1 MGQPVEVVMGKQGE
15 KLILN
20 LIPNTTYEYQM
31 KAWYCGGGA
40 SAWTSLH
47 TFTTAPDCP
56 NVGNFAVTTPMS
68 TKATFGM
75 IQTERIVS

>member
-1 MGQPVEVVMGKQGE
+1 MGQPVGSCLWACNKVE

-56 NVGNFAVTTPMS
+56 NVGNFAVTTPTT
-68 TKATFGM
+68 TKATFTVG
-75 IQTERIVS
+75 